1 MNMATAAATLTPS
14 STSVPAALPTAAS
27 TLANVVYEKKGAIAY
42 VTVNRP
48 KVLNALN
55 TPTWKDLR
63 TAFEDARDDTA
74 IRGVILTGAGNKAFI
89 AGADISELAH
99 VAAFEA
105 EQSSRFGQE
114 VLDLIENLGKPVIAA
129 VNGFA
134 LGGGCETAMACTI
147 RIAVENAKFGQPE
160 VKLGLVPG
168 GGGTQRLP
176 RLVGKGRALQLIL
189 SGEMISAQ
197 EAYRIGLVNEIVP
210 ATDLIT
216 RAEAI
221 LKQIAANAPIAVKF
235 ALEAANKGL
244 ETSQSEGLLLEA
256 SYFGLC
262 AATEDKKEGTSA
274 FLEKRA
280 PQFHGR

>member
-1 MNMATAAATLTPS
+1 MAPATATLTPS
-14 STSVPAALPTAAS
+14 PAAVPGASPTPAL
-27 TLANVVYEKKGAIAY
+27 TLANVLYEKKGAIAY

-63 TAFEDARDDTA
+63 TAFENARDDA
-74 IRGVILTGAGNKAFI
+74 AVRGVILTGAGDKAFI

-114 VLDLIENLGKPVIAA
+114 VLDLIENLGKPVVAA
-129 VNGFA
+129 INGFA

-147 RIAVENAKFGQPE
+147 RIAVETAKFGQPE
-160 VKLGLVPG
+160 VTLGLVPG

-210 ATDLIT
+210 AADLVK

-221 LKQIAANAPIAVKF
+221 LKKVASNAPIAVKL
-235 ALEAANKGL
+235 ALEAANKGMD
-244 ETSQSEGLLLEA
+244 TSQAEGLLLEA
-256 SYFGLC
+256 AYFGLC